1 MTTPVGRW
9 HPSFVESVKLA
20 WRPLVAYLAFSVL
33 GFGAF
38 FLTILA
44 YERGDALEVF
54 GAVLAGLAGLVTGQ
68 FIALLRFRTIPVL
81 IAGFFL
87 MWVGVYVGMI
97 GHFDLPKVLIIGI
110 FFFCFALPSGM
121 LSLHHRFEL
130 LGAFWPSVGWI
141 GAVMIILNNEGR
153 VAKWEQSKVS
163 AWMPIPLLLL
173 GCFLVGLLFFMASKQ
188 AMRVSIWESLSG
200 ATERRVQRKAAVS
213 ALPRKNILPLL
224 GAALVVFAF
233 TAVLA
238 PYLWRT
244 GKGDHKSKHA
254 GKPTEEPSEPN
265 EPEPSDKPSRRRGPQ
280 FDEEAVRQ
288 AMQRA
293 ADSAKSAAQTLW
305 PLLLLALFYRP
316 VKRALLT
323 SHLVTPIFPTPPS
336 ERIENLWEYIRI
348 AAEDAGTLP
357 LASDSVEQF
366 VERAVAPPTPEGAT
380 AGTPGAP
387 ASAAPPSSP
396 AVPPDSALAEAARIY
411 VRTRYGFVVAPG
423 DALGMKRVAV
433 PAAKALRVRMNA
445 WDHVKAWWRPLS

>member
-1 MTTPVGRW
+1 MTTPVGHW
-9 HPSFVESVKLA
+9 HPSLLESVKLA
-20 WRPLVAYLAFSVL
+20 WRPLLAYFLFAVF

-38 FLTILA
+38 VLTIIS
-44 YERGDALEVF
+44 YERGDSLEVI

-81 IAGFFL
+81 MAGFFL
-87 MWVGVYVGMI
+87 MWVGVYVGLL
-97 GHFDLPKVLIIGI
+97 GHVDLPKVLLIGT

-153 VAKWEQSKVS
+153 VSKWEESKMS

-173 GCFLVGLLFFMASKQ
+173 GGFLVGLLFFMASKQ

-200 ATERRVQRKAAVS
+200 ATSRRDQKKATVS
-213 ALPRKNILPLL
+213 ALPRKNVLPLL
-224 GAALVVFAF
+224 GAALLVFAF

-244 GKGDHKSKHA
+244 GKGDRKGHQHA
-254 GKPTEEPSEPN
+254 GKPTEEPSEPSDGG
-265 EPEPSDKPSRRRGPQ
+265 EPRPSPRGPK
-280 FDEEAVRQ
+280 FDEEAIRQ

-293 ADSAKSAAQTLW
+293 ASSAKSAAQTLW

-336 ERIENLWEYIRI
+336 ERIENLWEYVRI

-366 VERAVAPPTPEGAT
+366 VERAVAPPTPEG
-380 AGTPGAP
+380 TPE
-387 ASAAPPSSP
+387 APPPQSP
-396 AVPPDSALAEAARIY
+396 APPVEPHSPLAEAARIY

-423 DALGMKRVAV
+423 DALGMKRAAV

-445 WDHVKAWWRPLS
+445 WDHVKAWWRPLA

>member
-20 WRPLVAYLAFSVL
+20 WRPLVAYLVFSVL

-87 MWVGVYVGMI
+87 IWVGVYVGVM
-97 GHFDLPKVLIIGI
+97 GHVDLPKVLIIGI

-153 VAKWEQSKVS
+153 VTKWEESKVS
-163 AWMPIPLLLL
+163 AWMPVPLLLL
-173 GCFLVGLLFFMASKQ
+173 GGFLVGLLFFMASKQ

-224 GAALVVFAF
+224 GAALLVFAF

-265 EPEPSDKPSRRRGPQ
+265 EPRDSPSRRRGPQ
-280 FDEEAVRQ
+280 FDEEAIRQ

-293 ADSAKSAAQTLW
+293 ASSAKSAAQTLW

-316 VKRALLT
+316 VKRAMLT

-336 ERIENLWEYIRI
+336 ERIENLWEYVRI

-366 VERAVAPPTPEGAT
+366 VERAVAPPSPPDPEGT
-380 AGTPGAP
+380 AGA
-387 ASAAPPSSP
+387 AAAP
-396 AVPPDSALAEAARIY
+396 
-411 VRTRYGFVVAPG
+411 TAP
-423 DALGMKRVAV
+423 
-433 PAAKALRVRMNA
+433 
-445 WDHVKAWWRPLS
+445 

>member
-20 WRPLVAYLAFSVL
+20 WRPLLAYFVFSVT
-33 GFGAF
+33 GFAAF

-54 GAVLAGLAGLVTGQ
+54 GAVFAGLVGLVTGQ
-68 FIALLRFRTIPVL
+68 AIALLRFRTLPVL

-87 MWVGVYVGMI
+87 MWVGVYVGMVA
-97 GHFDLPKVLIIGI
+97 HFDLPKVLVIGT

-153 VAKWEQSKVS
+153 ITKWEESKVS
-163 AWMPIPLLLL
+163 AWLPIPLLLL
-173 GCFLVGLLFFMASKQ
+173 GGFLVGLLFFMASKQ
-188 AMRVSIWESLSG
+188 AMRVSIWEALSG
-200 ATERRVQRKAAVS
+200 ATERRVQKRSAAVS
-213 ALPRKNILPLL
+213 ALPKKNVLPLL
-224 GAALVVFAF
+224 GAAMLVFAF

-244 GKGDHKSKHA
+244 GKGDHKSEHA
-254 GKPTEEPSEPN
+254 GKPTKDPTDDPSEPD
-265 EPEPSDKPSRRRGPQ
+265 PRRGPQ
-280 FDEEAVRQ
+280 FDEEAIRR

-293 ADSAKSAAQTLW
+293 GESAQSAARTLW
-305 PLLLLALFYRP
+305 PLLLLALLYRP
-316 VKRALLT
+316 VKRAALT

-366 VERAVAPPTPEGAT
+366 VDRAVAPPTTPDVAPGAAT
-380 AGTPGAP
+380 VPTLAPPAP
-387 ASAAPPSSP
+387 ASASPSTPALDSP
-396 AVPPDSALAEAARIY
+396 LVEAARIY

-423 DALGMKRVAV
+423 DALGMKRAAV
-433 PAAKALRVRMNA
+433 PAAKALRARMNP